1 MSANQPIWVTDPT
14 VLASRLATRPQRVGL
29 DTEFIR
35 ERTFW
40 PQLALV
46 QLAIGEEILLL
57 DPLAPGILEALR
69 PLLLDQSIVKVMHS
83 AGEDLVAFSHACNAA
98 PTPLFDTQV
107 AAALGGIAAGI
118 GYQRLVSDLLGVELA
133 KGQTRSDW
141 LKRPLSAA
149 QLEYAADDVRYLA
162 GLHDQLSAR
171 LEALDRVAWFEEDCA
186 RQVEAA
192 GAEPEPWPHLS
203 ARGAQHVDGPARIR
217 LLRLLRWREARA
229 RSHDRPRNWVLDN
242 ELAFELARR
251 PPESQAQLQRRLDS
265 HPKAPRKL
273 AAQIW
278 TALETPL
285 ADEADAPAPPTV
297 EADRK
302 TVREM
307 QEAVSTLGASLG
319 IPDGVLASRKRLEQ
333 LLETGRWP
341 DALEGWRREQLEPV
355 LAPLIARQLPST
367 DPVV

>member
-57 DPLAPGILEALR
+57 DPLAPGILDALR

-118 GYQRLVSDLLGVELA
+118 GYQRLVADLLGVELA

-141 LKRPLSAA
+141 LKRPLSSA
-149 QLEYAADDVRYLA
+149 QLDYAADDVRHLDA
-162 GLHDQLSAR
+162 LHDALAAR
-171 LEALDRVAWFEEDCA
+171 LDTLGRRDWFDEDCA
-186 RQVEAA
+186 RLVTAA
-192 GAEPEPWPHLS
+192 GNGAERWPHLS
-203 ARGAQHVDGPARIR
+203 LRSSQYLQEPARRR
-217 LLRLLRWREARA
+217 LLRLLRWREQYARE
-229 RSHDRPRNWVLDN
+229 RDRPRNWVLDG
-242 ELAFELARR
+242 ELAVELARN
-251 PPESQAQLQRRLDS
+251 PPADLAGLQRALDA
-265 HPKAPRKL
+265 HPRSPRKL
-273 AAQIW
+273 AAQIL
-278 TALETPL
+278 TALDTPL
-285 ADEADAPAPPTV
+285 DDEDQAPAPPV
-297 EADRK
+297 EEADRK
-302 TVREM
+302 TVRSL
-307 QEAVSTLGASLG
+307 QDAVAARSAELGL
-319 IPDGVLASRKRLEQ
+319 PDGVLASRRRLEQ

-341 DALEGWRREQLEPV
+341 DGLSGWRRSQLEPV
-355 LAPLIARQLPST
+355 LAPLLADRLPAS
-367 DPVV
+367 DSAV